1 MRILMLGNSL
11 TSAQDMPD
19 ILAELTGAEVVCH
32 TRGGARLS
40 EHLNPNTRLGARTQ
54 AALAKEQWDYV
65 VLQEMSH
72 GPITAPGSF
81 FASVE
86 RLCRQIR
93 ENGAIPV
100 LYATWAYQ
108 KGGARLSAKGWD
120 YGGMARNL
128 SAAYRRG
135 GRKPRPLPTAAVLP
149 AARHAGS
156 LRRRWRPPQ
165 RAGGPHCGGDH
176 SGGDSTTQGGP
187 IMIRDICKDQAFLA
201 QKAEPAFP
209 EDLPVAADLLETLEV
224 HRDGCVGMAAN
235 MIGVN
240 KRIIAFDNQGGY
252 MVMFNPEIVEGPAY
266 ARRRGCSSSA
276 PQSLEW
282 WSPSTGPLLAERKS
296 RSGSRPSPLMA
307 SDYPARDSL
316 HRRAII

>member
-54 AALAKEQWDYV
+54 AALAK
-65 VLQEMSH
+65 EMSH

-128 SAAYRRG
+128 SAAYRRAAEENRALLADV
-135 GRKPRPLPTAAVLP
+135 GRRFYQLL
-149 AARHAGS
+149 G
-156 LRRRWRPPQ
+156 
-165 RAGGPHCGGDH
+165 
-176 SGGDSTTQGGP
+176 TQ
-187 IMIRDICKDQAFLA
+187 
-201 QKAEPAFP
+201 
-209 EDLPVAADLLETLEV
+209 DLYAADGVHPSGQGARIAAETI
-224 HRDGCVGMAAN
+224 AAA
-235 MIGVN
+235 IQRH
-240 KRIIAFDNQGGY
+240 KED
-252 MVMFNPEIVEGPAY
+252 
-266 ARRRGCSSSA
+266 
-276 PQSLEW
+276 
-282 WSPSTGPLLAERKS
+282 PS
-296 RSGSRPSPLMA
+296 
-307 SDYPARDSL
+307 
-316 HRRAII
+316 

>member
-108 KGGARLSAKGWD
+108 KGGDTLTAKGWD
-120 YGGMARNL
+120 YDEMACKL
-128 SAAYRRG
+128 SQAYHRAARENGALLADVGHRFYLLSETQSLYAADGVHPNETGSRIAAETIAAVIRRHEAG
-135 GRKPRPLPTAAVLP
+135 GRSP
-149 AARHAGS
+149 
-156 LRRRWRPPQ
+156 
-165 RAGGPHCGGDH
+165 
-176 SGGDSTTQGGP
+176 
-187 IMIRDICKDQAFLA
+187 
-201 QKAEPAFP
+201 EP
-209 EDLPVAADLLETLEV
+209 
-224 HRDGCVGMAAN
+224 G
-235 MIGVN
+235 
-240 KRIIAFDNQGGY
+240 
-252 MVMFNPEIVEGPAY
+252 
-266 ARRRGCSSSA
+266 
-276 PQSLEW
+276 
-282 WSPSTGPLLAERKS
+282 
-296 RSGSRPSPLMA
+296 
-307 SDYPARDSL
+307 
-316 HRRAII
+316 